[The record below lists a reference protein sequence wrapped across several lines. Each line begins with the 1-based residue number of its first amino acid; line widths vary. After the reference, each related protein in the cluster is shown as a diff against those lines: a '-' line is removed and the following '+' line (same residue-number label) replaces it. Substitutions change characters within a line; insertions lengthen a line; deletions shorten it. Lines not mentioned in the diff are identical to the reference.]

1 MKIFIALLLFSQI
14 SFAGRDDQALR
25 IEKDINVM
33 ISQLQLLLDKD
44 PEQLLLPLRSNERD
58 QFEEDI
64 LKLKVELEKISR
76 RFADQGRIPSGKK
89 AKAKK

>member
-14 SFAGRDDQALR
+14 SFAGRDDQAQR
-25 IEKDINVM
+25 IERDITVM

-44 PEQLLLPLRSNERD
+44 PEQLLLPMLRKDRN

-64 LKLKVELEKISR
+64 LKLKIDLEKVSR
-76 RFADQGRIPSGKK
+76 RFADQGRFPNGKVE
-89 AKAKK
+89 KAKK